1 MSAPAG
7 NPPAAFSNG
16 PEAPAAVRSTVIT
29 GGTVEV
35 VWASYISDVSTTSAA
50 FTYPSVE
57 SVERRAVAEHF
68 GRIAR
73 NIRGVVEVW
82 LDSTLPDLEVSVV
95 MRELDFDSELELRGI
110 FIDLVCERFD
120 PSVGEL
126 SIYTEDEEV
135 PDFVRE
141 GQLLA

>member
-1 MSAPAG
+1 LEAVHADVAAG
-7 NPPAAFSNG
+7 
-16 PEAPAAVRSTVIT
+16 RC
-29 GGTVEV
+29 
-35 VWASYISDVSTTSAA
+35 
-50 FTYPSVE
+50 SVE